1 MKIKDFGVE
10 MWMNTYENDCTYN
23 LAETC
28 VESLTVEQLLELG
41 GCREQAVADI
51 LGMKLTYGAIEGSP
65 RLRMLIAG
73 LYEKQTPE
81 NECYYGARGY
91 RCESSCD

>member
-10 MWMNTYENDCTYN
+10 MWMNAYENDCTYN

-28 VESLTVEQLLELG
+28 VESLT
-41 GCREQAVADI
+41 
-51 LGMKLTYGAIEGSP
+51 GSP

-81 NECYYGARGY
+81 NVITAHGAIGANHLVIEALAGPGDEVVSVLPTY
-91 RCESSCD
+91 QQH